1 MYIWDINKRF
11 ITISTVRI
19 NEIFWPLVPTPL
31 QGTGWNTKMV
41 HKFRIRHLYIFSRHT
56 EFLHM
61 VKKISVTDTHIWNAQ
76 LWARLKTFKDKS
88 VQMGHYEL
96 ERAPFDCFK
105 FERSENN
112 VPTWCILSLSLSL
125 CLSISRVVY
134 QKRLPIQAKLLQA
147 ETE

>member
-1 MYIWDINKRF
+1 
-11 ITISTVRI
+11 
-19 NEIFWPLVPTPL
+19 
-31 QGTGWNTKMV
+31 
-41 HKFRIRHLYIFSRHT
+41 
-56 EFLHM
+56 
-61 VKKISVTDTHIWNAQ
+61 
-76 LWARLKTFKDKS
+76 
-88 VQMGHYEL
+88 MGHHEL

-125 CLSISRVVY
+125 SLSISLLISRVVY